1 MPPAVL
7 RQQIRSAH
15 GRKTLPR
22 NRKRKRRL
30 LFGNR
35 KSPHRKCR
43 NRKRLERS
51 SRRTNDLHIRNS
63 HRKHVSESDR
73 QRHTGNAHLP
83 IKVVDYYED
92 LNLIHGSSSLRPN
105 GDENLLPGVDDIFLV
120 SNAARDAYFFKQGQR
135 TAFSSGLELI
145 TKGTYALKQEDENK
159 ATLTLTFSLDASPA
173 TEHHFT
179 VWGNTYLLHRLD
191 KNLHLNWGTPPIG
204 ETRTSP
210 APPPAYT
217 LEEIT
222 EGAEPGT
229 GRQVGFILNY
239 KEIPTGILP

>member
-1 MPPAVL
+1 MKT
-7 RQQIRSAH
+7 
-15 GRKTLPR
+15 KTLSYTPILFCILILWSACKDDADAPLR
-22 NRKRKRRL
+22 FYDSKYEVPMGGRRYL
-30 LFGNR
+30 GIESGNI
-35 KSPHRKCR
+35 SGI
-43 NRKRLERS
+43 L
-51 SRRTNDLHIRNS
+51 
-63 HRKHVSESDR
+63 
-73 QRHTGNAHLP
+73 TGSTYLKVTDNATQETLTLP

-120 SNAARDAYFFKQGQR
+120 SNAARDAYFFKQGQQ

-145 TKGTYALKQEDENK
+145 TKGTYALKQGEDNK
-159 ATLTLTFSLDASPA
+159 ATLTLTFSFDAAPA

-179 VWGNTYLLHRLD
+179 VWGNAYLLHRLD

>member
-1 MPPAVL
+1 MIYISGILTGSTYLKVTDNAT
-7 RQQIRSAH
+7 QE
-15 GRKTLPR
+15 TL
-22 NRKRKRRL
+22 
-30 LFGNR
+30 
-35 KSPHRKCR
+35 
-43 NRKRLERS
+43 
-51 SRRTNDLHIRNS
+51 T
-63 HRKHVSESDR
+63 
-73 QRHTGNAHLP
+73 LP

-120 SNAARDAYFFKQGQR
+120 SNAARDAYFFKQGQQ

-145 TKGTYALKQEDENK
+145 TKGTYALKQGEDNK
-159 ATLTLTFSLDASPA
+159 ATLTLTFSLDAAPA

-179 VWGNTYLLHRLD
+179 VWGNAYLLHRLD

>member
-1 MPPAVL
+1 MTDNAT
-7 RQQIRSAH
+7 QE
-15 GRKTLPR
+15 TL
-22 NRKRKRRL
+22 
-30 LFGNR
+30 
-35 KSPHRKCR
+35 
-43 NRKRLERS
+43 
-51 SRRTNDLHIRNS
+51 T
-63 HRKHVSESDR
+63 
-73 QRHTGNAHLP
+73 LP

-145 TKGTYALKQEDENK
+145 TKGTYALKQEEDNK

-179 VWGNTYLLHRLD
+179 VWGNAYLLHRLD